1 MSEYF
6 IYYASFNIVGVII
19 FGIMLG
25 HDLLSVDRQEKQVR
39 YDNVLIAFMLYF
51 ISDAVWAGVDS
62 GMLPVNRFS
71 VLGTNFLNFLLSAY
85 ITYTWIRYVMAV
97 EKVQNRDSLLV
108 RHLLMLPVLISII
121 VMVITY
127 VINPKILIDENN
139 KTTGLVDF
147 LFVCVPYLIL
157 AVVIFYELKK
167 AIKENDP
174 IEKKKHL

>member
-25 HDLLSVDRQEKQVR
+25 HDLLGVDRQEKQVR

-51 ISDAVWAGVDS
+51 ISDSIWAGVDS
-62 GMLPVNRFS
+62 GMFPVNKVS
-71 VLGTNFLNFLLSAY
+71 VLGTNFLNFFLSAY

-97 EKVQNRDSLLV
+97 EKVKNRDRLLNKF
-108 RHLLMLPVLISII
+108 LIMLPVLLSIV

-127 VINPKILIDENN
+127 IINHLIQ
-139 KTTGLVDF
+139 
-147 LFVCVPYLIL
+147 I
-157 AVVIFYELKK
+157 
-167 AIKENDP
+167 
-174 IEKKKHL
+174 